1 MGWETVYVTSK
12 SKLSYKSNHLLVQTV
27 TDIQEIPF
35 HHIACIVVATTQAV
49 ITGYL
54 ISKLTE
60 ADIKIIFCDNDH
72 NPCAELNGYY
82 SNNNRNQ
89 NIETQFSWSIP
100 KKELL
105 WTNIVSNKIEN
116 QIAIMKQYRLDT
128 TDVLNEFNNMK
139 DNDRT
144 NREAIIAMKYFPA
157 LFGSNFT
164 RGNKEDNINK
174 MLNYGYTI
182 LLSIVNQE
190 VISQGYLTQLGIH
203 HHSNQNDFNLSSDLM
218 EPFRQFVDE
227 IVIEHQESDFDEET
241 KLDILAVLEKQIV
254 YNDKNYILKNAIN
267 QHVQNCFKFL
277 DGRKL
282 TVAKVE
288 FKNEV

>member
-1 MGWETVYVTSK
+1 MGWETIYITSR

-27 TDIQEIPF
+27 ADIQEIPF
-35 HHIACIVVATTQAV
+35 HHIGCIVIATTQAV

-54 ISKLTE
+54 VEKLTQ
-60 ADIKIIFCDNDH
+60 ADIKVIFCDSDH

-89 NIETQFSWSIP
+89 NIEKQFSWPIP

-105 WTNIVSNKIEN
+105 WTSIVTNKIEN
-116 QIAIMKQYRLDT
+116 QINVLKQYNLDT
-128 TDVLNEFNNMK
+128 TAIIQEFNQIK
-139 DNDRT
+139 DNDKT
-144 NREAIIAMKYFPA
+144 NREAVIAMKYFPA
-157 LFGSNFT
+157 LFGSNFS

-182 LLSIVNQE
+182 LLSSVNQE
-190 VISQGYLTQLGIH
+190 IIAQGYLTQLGIH

-218 EPFRQFVDE
+218 EPFRQFVDQ
-227 IVIEHQESDFDEET
+227 IVVEHKDSDFDLET
-241 KLDILAVLEKQIV
+241 KLDILAVLEKQIS

-277 DGRKL
+277 DSQKL
-282 TVAKVE
+282 SVAKVD